1 MSNNKNK
8 VKVSTIKQIPL
19 GGKKLGFYCWIWNQ
33 DLGIMQFKTSS
44 PQDPHQFF
52 EYKNIRMLDEECI

>member
-19 GGKKLGFYCWIWNQ
+19 GGKKLGFYCWI
-33 DLGIMQFKTSS
+33 
-44 PQDPHQFF
+44 
-52 EYKNIRMLDEECI
+52 